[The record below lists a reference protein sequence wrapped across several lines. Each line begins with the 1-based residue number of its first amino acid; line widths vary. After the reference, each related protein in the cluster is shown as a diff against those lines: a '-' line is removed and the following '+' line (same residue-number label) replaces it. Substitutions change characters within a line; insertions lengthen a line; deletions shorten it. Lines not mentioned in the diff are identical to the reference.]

1 MMQTSNANALSTT
14 ALGLPETAVTKAGF
28 VFYPQEDQ
36 WRIVDQSNR
45 YCFDF
50 TKWAYFFDDNFI
62 QAFKKVLYYY
72 VTQKSASLVSN
83 IFFYFDHFVRTA
95 VQSNGGKLSSI
106 KSVHIIDYKGK
117 LPRNQEYFLGALSG
131 FFKKWHQLGYHGIE
145 PEVISLLGQ
154 LKIKGNRK
162 GDAVRTMDPREGP
175 FTDIELQ
182 GLHGALNNSYA
193 KEYLGMREYVLAW
206 LYFALGSRSIQ
217 IASLKISDFSVQRA
231 KNDAVSYLIRVP
243 RGKQRGTDIRDEFKT
258 RPLISE
264 IGEVLE
270 AWTEQVKREYAQS
283 ISDGLLP
290 GNLPI
295 FPNWHSLNPVGF
307 EHHSTGRDLAN
318 ELKDVLESL
327 SVTSER
333 TGLPIKVNPR
343 RFRYTLGTRAAMEG
357 HGELIIADLL
367 DHSDTQ
373 QVGVYVEA
381 TPEII
386 DRIDRAMALQLA
398 PLAQAFSGMIITHE
412 EEAVRGND
420 PASRIKGANIEVVGN
435 CGKYGFC
442 GALAPIVCY
451 TCRSFQAWV
460 DGPHEEVLE
469 NLLSERERLLL
480 ETGDYRI
487 ASINDRTILAVAE
500 VVQQCIKLREQSEV
514 L

>member
-1 MMQTSNANALSTT
+1 MQTKNSEALSAS
-14 ALGLPETAVTKAGF
+14 ALWLPETAVTKAGF
-28 VFYPQEDQ
+28 MFYPRVDE
-36 WRIVDQSNR
+36 WRFVDQSQR
-45 YCFDF
+45 YYIDF
-50 TKWAYFFDDNFI
+50 TELAYHFDDRFI

-72 VTQKSASLVSN
+72 LTQQSASHVKN
-83 IFFYFDHFVRTA
+83 IFFDFNHFVKT
-95 VQSNGGKLSSI
+95 VLKSNDGQLSSI

-117 LPRNQEYFLGALSG
+117 LPRHQEYFLGVLSG
-131 FFKKWHQLGYHGIE
+131 FFKKWYELGYPGIE

-154 LKIKGNRK
+154 LTIKGNRK
-162 GDAVRTMDPREGP
+162 GDAVRTMDPCSGP

-182 GLHGALNNSYA
+182 GIHEALNNSYA
-193 KEYLGMREYVLAW
+193 KGELDTRAYILAW
-206 LYFALGSRSIQ
+206 LYIALGSRSIQ

-231 KNDAVSYLIRVP
+231 NTAASYLIRVP
-243 RGKQRGTDIRDEFKT
+243 RAKQRGTDIRDEFKT

-270 AWTEQVKREYAQS
+270 TWIEQVKFEYTQS
-283 ISDGLLP
+283 VSDGLLLR
-290 GNLPI
+290 NLPI
-295 FPNWHSLNPVGF
+295 FPSWNSLSPIGF
-307 EHHSTGRDLAN
+307 EHHSTGQQLGH
-318 ELKDVLESL
+318 ELEDAFASL

-333 TGLPIKVNPR
+333 TGLPIKANSR

-367 DHSDTQ
+367 DHTDTQ

-398 PLAQAFSGMIITHE
+398 PLAQAFSGMVIIHE
-412 EEAVRGND
+412 WEAERGDD
-420 PASRIKGANIEVVGN
+420 PTSRIRGANIEVVGN

-442 GALAPIVCY
+442 AALAPIVCY

-487 ASINDRTILAVAE
+487 ASVNDRTILAVAE

>member
-1 MMQTSNANALSTT
+1 MMQISNAKALTT
-14 ALGLPETAVTKAGF
+14 TTIGLPEAAVTKAGF
-28 VFYPQEDQ
+28 VFSPQEDE
-36 WRIVDQSNR
+36 WLIVDQSSR
-45 YCFDF
+45 FCFEF
-50 TKWAYFFDDNFI
+50 TKLAYFFDDNFI

-72 VTQKSASLVSN
+72 LTQQSASHARN
-83 IFFYFDHFVRTA
+83 IFVRFNHFVAT
-95 VQSNGGKLSSI
+95 VIQPNKQMSSI
-106 KSVHIIDYKGK
+106 SNVQIIDYKGK
-117 LPRNQEYFLGALSG
+117 LSKHQEWFLGTLSG
-131 FFKKWHQLGYHGIE
+131 FFKKWYELGYPGIE

-154 LKIKGNRK
+154 LTIKGNMK
-162 GDAVRTMDPREGP
+162 GDAVRTMDPCNGP

-182 GLHGALNNSYA
+182 GLQCALNDSYA
-193 KEYLGMREYVLAW
+193 KGKLDTRAYVLAW
-206 LYFALGSRSIQ
+206 LFIALGARSVQ

-231 KNDAVSYLIRVP
+231 NNAASYLIRVP
-243 RGKQRGTDIRDEFKT
+243 RAKQRGADIRDEFKT
-258 RPLISE
+258 RPLIGE

-270 AWTEQVKREYAQS
+270 TWIEQVKFEYTQS
-283 ISDGLLP
+283 ISDGLLL

-295 FPNWHSLNPVGF
+295 FPSWNSLNPIGF
-307 EHHSTGRDLAN
+307 EHHSTGQQLGH
-318 ELKDVLESL
+318 ELEDTFASL

-333 TGLPIKVNPR
+333 TGLQIKANPR

-367 DHSDTQ
+367 DHTDTQ

-386 DRIDRAMALQLA
+386 DRIDKAMALQLA
-398 PLAQAFSGMIITHE
+398 PLAQAFSGMIITDE
-412 EEAVRGND
+412 READRGDD
-420 PASRIKGANIEVVGN
+420 PKSRIRGANIDIVGN

-442 GALAPIVCY
+442 AALAPIVCY

-469 NLLSERERLLL
+469 NLISERERLLE

-487 ASINDRTILAVAE
+487 AAVNDRTILAVAQ
-500 VVQQCIKLREQSEV
+500 VVQQCIKLREQGEV

>member
-1 MMQTSNANALSTT
+1 MQASKSNALSTT
-14 ALGLPETAVTKAGF
+14 PERLPETAVTKAGF
-28 VFYPQEDQ
+28 LFYPQEDM
-36 WRIVDQSNR
+36 WRIADQSRRHYFN
-45 YCFDF
+45 F
-50 TKWAYFFDDNFI
+50 TKLSHTFDDEFI
-62 QAFKKVLYYY
+62 QALKKVLYCYL
-72 VTQKSASLVSN
+72 TQKSASLSSN
-83 IFFYFDHFVRTA
+83 VFKYFKHFVRT
-95 VQSNGGKLSSI
+95 VLQPHDGQLSSI

-117 LPRNQEYFLGALSG
+117 LPKHQDYFLGVLSG
-131 FFKKWHQLGYHGIE
+131 FFKKWHELGYPGIE

-162 GDAVRTMDPREGP
+162 GEAVRTMDPCDGP

-182 GLHGALNNSYA
+182 GLQDALNDSYA
-193 KEYLGMREYVLAW
+193 KGELDTRSYVLAW
-206 LYFALGSRSIQ
+206 LFIALGARPIQ
-217 IASLKISDFSVQRA
+217 IAALKISDFSVQRT
-231 KNDAVSYLIRVP
+231 KNDAVNYLIRVP
-243 RGKQRGTDIRDEFKT
+243 RAKQRGTDIRDEFKT
-258 RPLISE
+258 RPLVSE

-270 AWTEQVKREYAQS
+270 AWTEQVKREYAQT

-295 FPNWHSLNPVGF
+295 FPFWNSLGLIGF
-307 EHHSTGRDLAN
+307 EHHSTGESLGSQ
-318 ELKDVLESL
+318 LEGALGRL

-333 TGLPIKVNPR
+333 TGLPMKTNSY

-367 DHSDTQ
+367 DHTDTQ
-373 QVGVYVEA
+373 NVGIYVEA

-398 PLAQAFSGMIITHE
+398 PLAQAFSGMIITDE
-412 EEAVRGND
+412 READRGDD
-420 PASRIKGANIEVVGN
+420 PKSRIKGANIDVVGN

-487 ASINDRTILAVAE
+487 ASVNDRTILAVAD

>member
-1 MMQTSNANALSTT
+1 MMQTNNAKALSTS
-14 ALGLPETAVTKAGF
+14 ALGLPETAITKAGF
-28 VFYPQEDQ
+28 LFYPQENM
-36 WRIVDQSNR
+36 WRIADQSRRQYFNFTELSHT
-45 YCFDF
+45 FD
-50 TKWAYFFDDNFI
+50 AEFI
-62 QAFKKVLYYY
+62 KALKKVLYYY
-72 VTQKSASLVSN
+72 LTQKSASLTSN
-83 IFFYFDHFVRTA
+83 IFKNFKHLVRTVIQA
-95 VQSNGGKLSSI
+95 NDGQLSSI

-117 LPRNQEYFLGALSG
+117 LPRHQEYFMGVLSG
-131 FFKKWHQLGYHGIE
+131 FFIKWYELGYPGIE
-145 PEVISLLGQ
+145 PEVISLLDQ
-154 LKIKGNRK
+154 LTIKGNRK

-182 GLHGALNNSYA
+182 GIHEALNNSYA
-193 KEYLGMREYVLAW
+193 KGELGMRAYILAW
-206 LYFALGSRSIQ
+206 LYIALGSRSIQ

-231 KNDAVSYLIRVP
+231 NNAASYLIRVP
-243 RGKQRGTDIRDEFKT
+243 RAKQRGTDIRDEFKT

-270 AWTEQVKREYAQS
+270 TWIEQVKFEYTQS

-295 FPNWHSLNPVGF
+295 FPSRNSLNPIGF
-307 EHHSTGRDLAN
+307 EHHSTGQQLGY
-318 ELKDVLESL
+318 ELEEVFAGL

-333 TGLPIKVNPR
+333 TGLPIKANPR

-367 DHSDTQ
+367 DHTDTQ

-398 PLAQAFSGMIITHE
+398 PLAQAFSGMVIIHE
-412 EEAVRGND
+412 WEAERGDD
-420 PASRIKGANIEVVGN
+420 PTSRIRGANIEVVGN

-442 GALAPIVCY
+442 AALAPIVCY

-460 DGPHEEVLE
+460 DGPHEKVLE
-469 NLLSERERLLL
+469 NLISERERLLE

-487 ASINDRTILAVAE
+487 AAVNDRTILAVAQ
-500 VVQQCIKLREQSEV
+500 VVQQCIKLREQGEV